1 MDRSLRFFAVAAFA
15 AMLAACQT
23 TPSGQSGAPVETR
36 TAAAGG
42 AAGSGAS
49 TAGAGQSGVSGS
61 GAAGQSGASG
71 SGSGAGGSTAGGRNP
86 LKDPANVLSKRSVYF
101 DFDSFSVKEEF
112 RPLLEANAKALAAN
126 RAKRMSLEGHTDER
140 GGSEYNLALGQKRAE
155 AVARQMVLLGA
166 ADNQLEPVS
175 FGKERP
181 AVQGGGESAWA
192 QNRRVEL
199 KDK

>member
-1 MDRSLRFFAVAAFA
+1 MTHPQLSLARLSRFATAGALAAL
-15 AMLAACQT
+15 LAACG
-23 TPSGQSGAPVETR
+23 SNVALDDKAAGVPVESR
-36 TAAAGG
+36 DPSAG
-42 AAGSGAS
+42 AGTGS
-49 TAGAGQSGVSGS
+49 AGQSGVATVDLSKQQA
-61 GAAGQSGASG
+61 GAANAV
-71 SGSGAGGSTAGGRNP
+71 GRI
-86 LKDPANVLSKRSVYF
+86 VYS

-140 GGSEYNLALGQKRAE
+140 GSREYNLALGQKRAE